1 MEQVQ
6 IPWKAIKDG
15 LPEKPGLEQYEQVVC
30 LVITMFDHFTILT
43 WNCEH
48 GCWDDEDGDD
58 YACDALDVKYYI
70 PISQLS
76 KPQP

>member
-6 IPWKAIKDG
+6 IPWKSTKDG
-15 LPEKPGLEQYEQVVC
+15 LPEKPGKEAYEQVQC
-30 LVITMFDHFTILT
+30 LVITMFDHLTILT

-58 YACDALDVKYYI
+58 YACDPMDVKYYI
-70 PISQLS
+70 PISHLS
-76 KPQP
+76 TPQS